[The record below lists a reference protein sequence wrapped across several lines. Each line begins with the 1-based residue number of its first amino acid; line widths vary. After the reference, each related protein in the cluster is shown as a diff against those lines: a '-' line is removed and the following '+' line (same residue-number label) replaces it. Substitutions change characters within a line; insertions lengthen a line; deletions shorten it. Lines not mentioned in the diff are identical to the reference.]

1 MSLRNYT
8 IFVVLSTLVFLSGC
22 SSTPTL
28 PVISDADAFK
38 VERKLLS
45 IQKEL
50 KTDFLARVKDRAITI
65 WIQPANKTESCKV
78 SIDYDEESG
87 NFTLDSNFKMYW
99 DGECK
104 NGYANGLGRMFFK
117 GTLIDSKVLAIYHGK
132 EETPQE
138 FVRTYDLSGTTK
150 KGDFENGYYVKRVI
164 TDNNVEFNVTF
175 QSGRLSPMPHLD
187 IDIFTAWSYSSPF
200 SDAKNYRKNYSTFSY
215 NFFEGRPNWKFIFTM
230 TDSENQAVGYGVGEG
245 KDGRTRHVEYPGLR
259 KVSLPKSYLSRV
271 SQIHLEIKEAVNK
284 ANYAAKKADKAIKQ
298 YTDKICKKSV
308 SVNFIDNNEYKKICQ
323 NSEYNVGLRKKI
335 NAKFASLKQDQQ
347 IKREQDMQ
355 QILINARISQANSAK
370 RAASAAEDANTQRF
384 YQGLDQSFQNQNQNF
399 QMQQLNTNLRSLMW
413 GY

>member
-45 IQKEL
+45 LQKEL
-50 KTDFLARVKDRAITI
+50 KTDFIAEYKDPTKTI
-65 WIQPANKTESCKV
+65 WIQPDNKTESCKV

-87 NFTLDSNFKMYW
+87 NITLDSNFKMYW

-104 NGYANGLGRMFFK
+104 NGYANGLGREFVK
-117 GTLIDSKVLAIYHGK
+117 GTLIDSNILAIYHGN
-132 EETPQE
+132 EEKPQY
-138 FVRTYDLSGTTK
+138 FVATYGLTGKTR
-150 KGDFENGYYVKRVI
+150 KGDFDNGYYVERVI

-175 QSGRLSPMPHLD
+175 RSGRLEITHLD
-187 IDIFTAWSYSSPF
+187 IDMFTAWSYSSPF
-200 SDAKNYRKNYSTFSY
+200 SDDIFYIKDYGIFSY
-215 NFFEGRPNWKFIFTM
+215 KIREGLPNVKFIFTM
-230 TDSENQAVGYGVGEG
+230 TDSENQAIGYGVGES
-245 KDGRTRHVEYPGLR
+245 KDGRSQHLEYPGLR
-259 KVSLPKSYLSRV
+259 KVSLPKSYLNRV

-335 NAKFASLKQDQQ
+335 NAKFASVKQDQQ